1 MTAEQIERACT
12 SFLFHE
18 AELLDRRKFGDWL
31 NLLSPE
37 IEYRVPVRTTR
48 SSGDGEGFSE
58 TAFFLNE
65 DYGSLKLRIA
75 RLGSEYAWS
84 ENPPT
89 RTRRMV
95 SNARVAENGGTPDH
109 TVTSNFVVYCYR
121 GDSATP
127 RLLTGER
134 QDRLRSEN
142 GQLKLCRRLVLLDT
156 TVLGMDSLSILL

>member
-18 AELLDRRKFGDWL
+18 AELLDRRKFWDWL
-31 NLLSPE
+31 NLLSQE
-37 IEYRVPVRTTR
+37 IEYKVPVRTTR
-48 SSGDGEGFSE
+48 SSGQGEGFSE

-75 RLGSEYAWS
+75 RLDSEYAWA

-95 SNARVAENGGTPDH
+95 SNVRVADAEQAADRA
-109 TVTSNFVVYCYR
+109 VSSNFVVYCYR

-134 QDRLRSEN
+134 QDLLRAERGQMRLY
-142 GQLKLCRRLVLLDT
+142 RRLVLLDT
-156 TVLGMDSLSILL
+156 TVLGMDSLSIFL

>member
-1 MTAEQIERACT
+1 MTADELERVCT
-12 SFLFHE
+12 RFLFHE
-18 AELLDRRKFGDWL
+18 AELLDRQKFGEWL

-37 IEYRVPVRTTR
+37 IEYKVPVRTTR
-48 SSGDGEGFSE
+48 NRGDGEGFSE

-65 DYGSLKLRIA
+65 DHGSLKLRIA
-75 RLGSEYAWS
+75 RLASEYAWS

-89 RTRRMV
+89 RTRRLV
-95 SNARVAENGGTPDH
+95 SNVRVAESERTADH
-109 TVTSNFVVYCYR
+109 AVTSNLAVYCYR

-134 QDRLRSEN
+134 QDLLRPEN